1 MPSIAWTMMEVHLEV
16 RCWKINVGKRDV
28 FVFCE
33 YTELEILREIV
44 FCNVSCT
51 DKFLI

>member
-1 MPSIAWTMMEVHLEV
+1 MPSTAWTMMEVHWEV

-33 YTELEILREIV
+33 YAELFGNIKRNSL
-44 FCNVSCT
+44 
-51 DKFLI
+51 L